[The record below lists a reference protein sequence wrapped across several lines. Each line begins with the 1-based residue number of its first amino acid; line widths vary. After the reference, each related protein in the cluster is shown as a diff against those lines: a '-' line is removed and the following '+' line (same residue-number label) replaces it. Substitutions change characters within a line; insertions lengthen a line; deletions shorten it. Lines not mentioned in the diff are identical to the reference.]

1 MIDLQSFPFST
12 GNMNTIDAEWLL
24 ANYRDLKGL
33 KASYEERIR
42 QLNTPSSEIQLIESM
57 QLRARL
63 MDDLPH
69 GINQNSKIEY
79 TAFEVSVLLEKE
91 ESERKEEIQRLY
103 IELASVNEY
112 IALYDAVYAGVTTS
126 EKWIITQYYENKI
139 SFEEI
144 ALILEKEG
152 KPVSKSTIRRKK
164 LKLVEKVNILL
175 KLLINNHSR

>member
-1 MIDLQSFPFST
+1 
-12 GNMNTIDAEWLL
+12 
-24 ANYRDLKGL
+24 
-33 KASYEERIR
+33 
-42 QLNTPSSEIQLIESM
+42 
-57 QLRARL
+57 

-112 IALYDAVYAGVTTS
+112 IALYDAVYAGLTTS

-175 KLLINNHSR
+175 KLLINNHCR